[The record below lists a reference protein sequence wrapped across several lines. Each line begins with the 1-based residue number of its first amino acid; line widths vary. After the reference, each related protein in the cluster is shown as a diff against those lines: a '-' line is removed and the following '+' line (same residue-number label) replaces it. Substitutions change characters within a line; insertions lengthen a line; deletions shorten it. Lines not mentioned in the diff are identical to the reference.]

1 MNHADPASSS
11 TASHPHLPTVI
22 EIISTLGR
30 ELQEAKERIQQFEL
44 ALSSCSCSC
53 RDSQVPGLQ
62 LQLSRSNLK
71 PGSQLLATGTDPASS
86 QLSSTVPVPTTSQP
100 TPTVPTSPQP
110 TPTLPPPT
118 TSQLEN
124 LESQIHQLQ
133 EERETLLEEGW
144 KLKLKVTNLQTEID
158 TIRGIKREELA
169 AQALSSSLHRQNEEN
184 VKRKTS
190 DEHDRV
196 LDLEAT
202 IASLKSDLDER
213 DFKISELKQANS
225 LLERRGKAWS
235 LQDYLPILTH
245 LPNVPGR
252 PGPRGMPLCSVME
265 RGVLEG
271 VLKGVLEGMLAQPEN
286 DRTNGLNVSVSAN
299 ANATPYLYL
308 PRALLCLPGEA
319 QHNLALAPKYR
330 FDVEGGVWIG
340 RSGFEGYY
348 NYGGGCSIGDECCSV
363 GHGRCS
369 CSIGEPG
376 SGAHEGSTRTRN
388 EEGGGHG
395 LRGHGGDHEIT
406 PSAGRS
412 RTGVHLFYDDTQT
425 IFYGGQYKCV
435 DVRNENPH
443 GCWNR
448 FIPEVRVPI
457 FDTFAKVWCTLWHS
471 VVHSVV
477 LSDNIKRQR

>member
-1 MNHADPASSS
+1 MDH
-11 TASHPHLPTVI
+11 TAPSPTGHPHLPTVI

-30 ELQEAKERIQQFEL
+30 ELLEAKERIQQLELEL
-44 ALSSCSCSC
+44 ALGSCSRPC
-53 RDSQVPGLQ
+53 RESQVPGLQ
-62 LQLSRSNLK
+62 LQRVSQSK
-71 PGSQLLATGTDPASS
+71 PGSQLIPATGTDPSSSRPTPRVPAPTASQPTSTVPASS
-86 QLSSTVPVPTTSQP
+86 QTTA
-100 TPTVPTSPQP
+100 
-110 TPTLPPPT
+110 TLPLPT

-124 LESQIHQLQ
+124 LESRIHQLQ

-245 LPNVPGR
+245 LPNVAGR

-271 VLKGVLEGMLAQPEN
+271 ALKGVLEGMLAQPEN
-286 DRTNGLNVSVSAN
+286 DRTNGAN

-330 FDVEGGVWIG
+330 FDVEGGVAEQLAEATIINFLHD
-340 RSGFEGYY
+340 SETV
-348 NYGGGCSIGDECCSV
+348 NPDSV
-363 GHGRCS
+363 TSESESKETTHQAMTTESTHQAMTKERTHQ
-369 CSIGEPG
+369 
-376 SGAHEGSTRTRN
+376 AMTNGSTQQQTMPPYTLQK
-388 EEGGGHG
+388 EP
-395 LRGHGGDHEIT
+395 T
-406 PSAGRS
+406 P
-412 RTGVHLFYDDTQT
+412 T
-425 IFYGGQYKCV
+425 YKYTLLK
-435 DVRNENPH
+435 E
-443 GCWNR
+443 
-448 FIPEVRVPI
+448 
-457 FDTFAKVWCTLWHS
+457 TFAS
-471 VVHSVV
+471 MYANGV
-477 LSDNIKRQR
+477 LRVECMVLQCVGYDEELCRRIVKELDELEESEE